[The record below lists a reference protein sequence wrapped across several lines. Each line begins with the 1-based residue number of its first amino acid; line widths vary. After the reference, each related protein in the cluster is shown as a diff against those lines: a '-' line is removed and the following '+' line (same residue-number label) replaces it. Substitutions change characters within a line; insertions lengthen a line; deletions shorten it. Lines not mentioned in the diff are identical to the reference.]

1 MRARMPFILLVCFAL
16 SMNSIMYA
24 TSENPKS
31 NQTQPSTVT
40 VPDDFSTL
48 QEALNN
54 AERNVCNT

>member
-1 MRARMPFILLVCFAL
+1 MPFILLVCFAL